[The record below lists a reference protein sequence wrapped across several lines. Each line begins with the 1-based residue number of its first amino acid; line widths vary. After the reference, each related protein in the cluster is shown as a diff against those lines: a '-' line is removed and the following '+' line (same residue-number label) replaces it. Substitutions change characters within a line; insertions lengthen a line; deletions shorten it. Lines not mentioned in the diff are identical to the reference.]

1 MPNLTFRSMPEAVSA
16 MLRVYW
22 GRTGIQPDAEPGSVL
37 RTLFEAFGYEI
48 EQQSVRFDTALQ
60 QAIPEAVYAAFGFAR
75 QPAVAASVT
84 LTFARATPAPEPY
97 LIPAG
102 TVVETAAGVR
112 FVTTADATIVVGGT
126 SANAVAVAETPGAAG
141 NVPSAGITRLTT
153 LLPGV
158 ETVTNTLAA
167 FGGADE
173 ESDSAQEDRFAGYL
187 ASLAKGTAP
196 ALAAAAL
203 TVETSTAERAQQ
215 VLVVD
220 AYDDALIPVGEA
232 HVYAYRPGGTSLG
245 LRDAIL
251 AHLELTQRPVGVSLS
266 VFDVTPVPVTLTVT
280 VHSAS
285 AEALVNAQK
294 AVQTYFERIGIG
306 EDVYAGRLEALVVA
320 SDARIYRAVATI
332 TGGSPVAVDP
342 YERAELATLTL
353 TLDSTTVV

>member
-1 MPNLTFRSMPEAVSA
+1 VPNLTFRSMNDATSA

-22 GRTGIQPDAEPGSVL
+22 GRTGVQPDAEQGSVL

-48 EQQSVRFDTALQ
+48 EQQSVRFDTALRE
-60 QAIPEAVYAAFGFAR
+60 AIPEAVYAAFGFER

-84 LTFARATPAPEPY
+84 LTFGRATPAPEPY
-97 LIPAG
+97 LIPEG

-112 FVTTADATIVVGGT
+112 FVTTVDATILVGAT
-126 SANAVAVAETPGAAG
+126 TVNAVALAEVPGSSG
-141 NVPSAGITRLTT
+141 NVPAAGITRLTT

-158 ETVTNTLAA
+158 ESVTNALAA
-167 FGGADE
+167 FGGRDE
-173 ESDSAQEDRFAGYL
+173 ESDAAQEERFAGYL

-203 TVETSTAERAQQ
+203 TVETDDSERAQQ

-232 HVYAYRPGGTSLG
+232 RVYAYRPGGTSLE

-251 AHLELTQRPVGVSLS
+251 TNLELTQRPVGVTLA
-266 VFDVTPVPVTLTVT
+266 VLDVTPVTVTLTVT
-280 VHSAS
+280 VHSES

-294 AVQTYFERIGIG
+294 AVQTYFDSIGIG
-306 EDVYAGRLEALVVA
+306 EDVYAGRIEARVVA

-332 TGGSPVAVDP
+332 TGGSPVVIGA
-342 YERAELATLTL
+342 YERSELGALTL
-353 TLDSTTVV
+353 TLDSATVV